1 MRCENCNEEIPP
13 GLEICP
19 KCGTYPGTTES
30 ISGLMKK
37 HSHRHLERKERRSE
51 RKEERKK
58 KCERCGREIEAFMEE
73 CPFCGAPGGAAE
85 TIGDFKTPMEESR
98 DSRENR

>member
-58 KCERCGREIEAFMEE
+58 KCERCGREIEAF
-73 CPFCGAPGGAAE
+73 AE